1 MPVRESV
8 PGWVPEFLKPIMKTS
23 SLLVVLFPL
32 LGGCLGPKIA
42 TDLLAKVERQE
53 TPLSP
58 AAAVVQVT
66 INPDINNSEEL
77 DASVRES
84 LEIALANANVLG
96 TDSARPCRIAANIAI
111 ASQSAFSFGSF
122 EGKLEIHYVVH
133 DPEGKQL
140 LDEKIHTVAGSDT
153 SYFLGA
159 ARHRRAR
166 ACNISKNVLEFVDL
180 LVKRLKQEP

>member
-1 MPVRESV
+1 M
-8 PGWVPEFLKPIMKTS
+8 IKTS

-32 LGGCLGPKIA
+32 LAGCLGPKVA

-77 DASVRES
+77 DVSVRQS
-84 LEIALANANVLG
+84 LEIALANANVFG
-96 TDSARPCRIAANIAI
+96 SDSARPCRIDAHILI
-111 ASQSAFSFGSF
+111 ASQSSFSFGSF

-133 DPEGKQL
+133 DPEGRQL
-140 LDEKIHTVAGSDT
+140 LDQKVHTIAGSDT
-153 SYFLGA
+153 SYFMGA

-166 ACNISKNVLEFVDL
+166 ACNMSKNVLEFVDL
-180 LVKRLKQEP
+180 LVKRLKQKG